1 MCLTLYWDWR
11 DKTILVLR
19 ESLVNV
25 ISDRVWSFLGA
36 MWQEKFIY
44 IICIIYI
51 NLYIYPLI
59 SFKVIHAHRKRF

>member
-44 IICIIYI
+44 IICIIYT
-51 NLYIYPLI
+51 LI